1 MPSMILEDE
10 QARSEDSEEE
20 GERGSR
26 LVPIP
31 SSSSMCR
38 SHDELGSNTK
48 RRNAGQT
55 RRLFSPHMY
64 PAPLCVC
71 QNSRMRWALRGQ

>member
-1 MPSMILEDE
+1 MPLMILEDE

-20 GERGSR
+20 ERGSR

-38 SHDELGSNTK
+38 SHDELGSNAK

-64 PAPLCVC
+64 PAPLYVC